1 MSRNTTLNMI
11 NIEIAELQ
19 GKQKVAPLGIID
31 MKKLESLVKMKKDLS
46 LTKDDV
52 EQDDIDED
60 IFTDEEILEFLA
72 HRKADEQKRLIKAES
87 KAAKST
93 VKKKK
98 ETNEETEALLF
109 KE

>member
-46 LTKDDV
+46 NTKEDSDYEEV
-52 EQDDIDED
+52 DED

-72 HRKADEQKRLIKAES
+72 HRKQDEQKRLVKAES

-98 ETNEETEALLF
+98 ETDEETEALLF